1 MMKHIFKNN
10 KEHYTYGGLYGSSG
24 SYILGKIARE
34 FNTVFIV
41 LSNNSEIVNLSK
53 ELKIFL
59 HKDTKLNQFFDLE
72 SFPYESTIYDNE
84 VISGRLFT
92 YYNLMNYPKNV
103 IITTSNA
110 ISKKI
115 LPKESIVSYFYYIN
129 LNNKYDE
136 IINTLVDMQYERTE
150 RV

>member
-1 MMKHIFKNN
+1 MLLFFMMKHIFKNN

-103 IITTSNA
+103 ILQQVMLFP
-110 ISKKI
+110 KKYYPKKVLCLIFII
-115 LPKESIVSYFYYIN
+115 LI
-129 LNNKYDE
+129 
-136 IINTLVDMQYERTE
+136 
-150 RV
+150 